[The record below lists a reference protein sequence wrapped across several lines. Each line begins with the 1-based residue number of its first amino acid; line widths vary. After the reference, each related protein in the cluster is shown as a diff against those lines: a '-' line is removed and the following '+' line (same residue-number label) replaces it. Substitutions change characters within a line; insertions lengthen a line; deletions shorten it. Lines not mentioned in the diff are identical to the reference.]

1 MKKVSVVIPAYNEEA
16 GIENTLKELCEVIPE
31 NYNII
36 VVDDGSTDNTYKIA
50 SSIDMTK
57 IKVLH
62 HMVNKGYGAAIKTA
76 CRYAEGEIVVW
87 YDADGQHRPVDL
99 MAVVDK
105 LISDDLDYVIGV
117 RSKSSYVDKN
127 RRMGKKILSW
137 VANKV
142 AREPMEDV
150 NSGLR
155 AFKREVLLHHLGLL
169 PERFGAST
177 VTSYIMQEMDY
188 SGGYVPIIVRQ
199 REGISTVKPIKDG
212 MATLK
217 LIMNIILLFRARQV
231 FSWISVFF
239 FIIGVIHGGIRVVTD
254 GLGVPVLSAIL
265 LIAAIQLYF
274 MGVISAQITSLR
286 LENFEANK

>member
-188 SGGYVPIIVRQ
+188 SGGVCAYYCSAKGRDKYSQ
-199 REGISTVKPIKDG
+199 TDKGWDG
-212 MATLK
+212 NAE
-217 LIMNIILLFRARQV
+217 AYYEYY
-231 FSWISVFF
+231 
-239 FIIGVIHGGIRVVTD
+239 
-254 GLGVPVLSAIL
+254 PAI
-265 LIAAIQLYF
+265 
-274 MGVISAQITSLR
+274 
-286 LENFEANK
+286 

>member
-87 YDADGQHRPVDL
+87 YDADGQHRPIDL

-177 VTSYIMQEMDY
+177 VTSFIMQEMDY

-199 REGISTVKPIKDG
+199 REGMSTVKPIKDG

-239 FIIGVIHGGIRVVTD
+239 FIIGAIHGGIRVVTD

-286 LENFEANK
+286 LENFDANK

>member
-76 CRYAEGEIVVW
+76 CRHAEGEIVVW
-87 YDADGQHRPVDL
+87 YDADGQHRPIDL

-105 LISDDLDYVIGV
+105 LISNDLDYVIGV

-177 VTSYIMQEMDY
+177 VTSFIMQEMDY

-199 REGISTVKPIKDG
+199 REGMSTVKPIKDG

-239 FIIGVIHGGIRVVTD
+239 FIIGVIHGGIRVITD

-274 MGVISAQITSLR
+274 MGIISAQITSLR
-286 LENFEANK
+286 LENFDANR